1 MANCDGCGRKFGV
14 LDSANDYNDKLFC
27 LRCFM
32 NIDIENPE
40 GDVEGKFEQQNV
52 EVYQTLEQQ
61 KDSAGS
67 FGAIAFL
74 GKMIFILGGL
84 VAILVFITAVA
95 DGEAILIV
103 PAIATLVSSLVFGAL
118 LVALGF
124 IGLELNAI
132 RNSLNSSLKS
142 SSDTK

>member
-84 VAILVFITAVA
+84 VAILVFITAMA
-95 DGEAILIV
+95 EGEAFFIGT
-103 PAIATLVSSLVFGAL
+103 AIATLVFSLVFGAL

-124 IGLELNAI
+124 IGLELSAI
-132 RNSLNSSLKS
+132 RKSLNSTNKS
-142 SSDTK
+142 SSEN